1 MRMENTMRNQSD
13 SNYLKYVLA
22 LLFTIGTGCLLV
34 LLWKQNDLLKQM
46 NEEGS
51 RCLVELGFQGNG
63 IVEYMNNTQKEGKG
77 YSWFTDSVPILSYFE
92 ESQGELEG
100 LSDKNVESLAM
111 LYPGKN
117 SSNVFWSGAANE
129 RILDS
134 CFSSEILEGGMEDDS
149 LEAAVIAENET
160 SMEEVTEKAAV
171 EEKKDLKEIKEDNL
185 TDSKERLLSNEKKL
199 GQLKSTQ
206 SLSYLLKNFYIV
218 DSSTSI
224 DKKVFDVENLLK
236 TNLTLKKKNEPQ
248 ILIFHSHGAS
258 ESFRDSKPGS
268 KEESII
274 GVGRVLTEILEEKY
288 GYKVI
293 HDETEYDMI
302 NGKIDRNKA
311 YNQAYEGIQKHLKKY
326 PGIEV
331 IIDLHRDGAGD
342 SIRRIT
348 TINGKKTAQVMF
360 FNGLSRNSKGNIK
373 YLKNENLQSNLAFS
387 LQLKMKSME
396 MYSDFTKPVYLK
408 GYRYNLHFRKRS
420 LLIELGNQ
428 NNTLQD
434 ARNAMEP
441 LAKVLNQVLSEK

>member
-1 MRMENTMRNQSD
+1 MQNQTYG
-13 SNYLKYVLA
+13 NYLKYLLA
-22 LLFTIGTGCLLV
+22 FLFIIGTGSLLG
-34 LLWKQNDLLKQM
+34 LLWRQNDLLKQM
-46 NEEGS
+46 NDAGS

-63 IVEYMNNTQKEGKG
+63 TTEYVQYHQKIDGK
-77 YSWFTDSVPILSYFE
+77 YSWFADSIPVLSYFIE
-92 ESQGELEG
+92 NEG
-100 LSDKNVESLAM
+100 NLSSLSDENVENLAL

-117 SSNVFWSGAANE
+117 SSNIFWSGAASESIGNQYFVEEIPDGNE
-129 RILDS
+129 AS
-134 CFSSEILEGGMEDDS
+134 S
-149 LEAAVIAENET
+149 LEAAAIAENEDIRT
-160 SMEEVTEKAAV
+160 EEEGRETT
-171 EEKKDLKEIKEDNL
+171 IKEHKETN
-185 TDSKERLLSNEKKL
+185 TVDSKGRILSNTKKIV
-199 GQLKSTQ
+199 QLKSTQ

-224 DKKVFDVENLLK
+224 DKKVFDVESLLN
-236 TNLTLKKKNEPQ
+236 TNMSLKKKNEPQ
-248 ILIFHSHGAS
+248 ILIFHTHGAS

-274 GVGRVLTEILEEKY
+274 GVGRLLTALLEEKY
-288 GYKVI
+288 GYQVI
-293 HDETEYDMI
+293 HDETEYDRI

-311 YNQAYEGIQKHLKKY
+311 YNKAYAGIQNYLKKY
-326 PGIEV
+326 PSIEV
-331 IIDLHRDGAGD
+331 VIDLHRDGAGD
-342 SIRRIT
+342 SVRKIT
-348 TINGKKTAQVMF
+348 TIDGKKTAQVMF

-373 YLKNENLQSNLAFS
+373 YLKNDNLQANLAFS